1 MSHSLNAVGFGLL
14 AALAWGIADFSGGM
28 AARRANALG
37 VVVAAQAISLP
48 LIGLLILAFPEPALS
63 PQDWLWAGAAGVA
76 GGLGLV
82 AFYTALSR
90 GQMALTAPVAAV
102 LGATIPIA
110 FGAMT
115 EGLPTAPQLIG
126 FGLALLGIWLI
137 SDPFSRDQSPTGLG
151 LALVAGAGFGLFFI
165 CIDQVSVGS
174 VFQPPLFTRLGSSIL
189 LSLVAITRRQ
199 KWLPGRKALPIVVL
213 AGVFDVAGNILFMAA
228 AQHGRLD
235 IATILGSQYPAVTVI
250 LAGIVLKERV
260 VPLQAVGVGVILLAN
275 VLIAA

>member
-14 AALAWGIADFSGGM
+14 AALAWGIGDFSGGL
-28 AARRANALG
+28 ATRRANALG
-37 VVVAAQAISLP
+37 VVVAAQVISLP

-82 AFYTALSR
+82 ALYTALSR

-102 LGATIPIA
+102 LGAAIPIA

-115 EGLPTAPQLIG
+115 EGLPTALQLIG
-126 FGLALLGIWLI
+126 FGLALLGIWLV
-137 SDPFSRDQSPTGLG
+137 SDPFHPGRSPTGLG
-151 LALVAGAGFGLFFI
+151 LALVAGTGFGLFFI
-165 CIDQVSVGS
+165 CIDRVSAGS
-174 VFQPPLFTRLGSSIL
+174 VFQPPLFTRLGSSAL
-189 LSLVAITRRQ
+189 LSLVAVTRRQ

-228 AQHGRLD
+228 TQHGRLD
-235 IATILGSQYPAVTVI
+235 IATILGSQYPAVTVV
-250 LAGIVLKERV
+250 LAGIVLKERFA
-260 VPLQAVGVGVILLAN
+260 PLQAVGVGAILLAN